1 MRSDP
6 SDWQTPTEPPVSAP
20 KSRRSGQK
28 RAAHGG
34 GRGRRAAEPDDATN
48 RDLGPDADPE
58 SLARS
63 ILLQRLTEQPRSRSE
78 LETALAK
85 RNVPSEIGARLLDRF
100 EELGLVDDEAF
111 ARSWVESRQ
120 RTRGLAGRA
129 LAVELRRKGVD
140 DELVRET
147 VDDIDPDTER
157 DNARILV
164 RKKLRS
170 VRNLERQ
177 VQVRRLAGMLARKGY
192 SSGVAYGVIREELDV
207 ELDPD
212 L

>member
-6 SDWQTPTEPPVSAP
+6 SDWSTPREPHVSAANRP
-20 KSRRSGQK
+20 QKGQK
-28 RAAHGG
+28 RAPHGG
-34 GRGRRAAEPDDATN
+34 GRGRRAAEPDDAAN

-58 SLARS
+58 SLART
-63 ILLQRLTEQPRSRSE
+63 IVLQRLTEQPRSRSE
-78 LETALAK
+78 LEAALAK
-85 RNVPSEIGARLLDRF
+85 RNVPSDVGARLLDRF

-129 LAVELRRKGVD
+129 LAQELRRKGLD
-140 DELVRET
+140 DELVRDA
-147 VDDIDPDTER
+147 VDEIDPETER
-157 DNARILV
+157 ENARSLV

-170 VRNLERQ
+170 VRNLDRQ

-192 SSGVAYGVIREELDV
+192 SSGVAYAVIREELDV

>member
-1 MRSDP
+1 MKPDP
-6 SDWQTPTEPPVSAP
+6 SDWHTPAGPHVSAP
-20 KSRRSGQK
+20 SARKTGQK

-34 GRGRRAAEPDDATN
+34 RRGRRTREPDDAEA

-58 SLARS
+58 SVARK
-63 ILLQRLTEQPRSRSE
+63 ILLQRLTEQPRSRAE
-78 LETALAK
+78 LERALAK
-85 RNVPSEIGARLLDRF
+85 RDVPDDVASRLLDRF
-100 EELGLVDDEAF
+100 EDVGLVDDEAF
-111 ARSWVESRQ
+111 ARAWVDSRQ

-129 LAVELRRKGVD
+129 LAQELRRKGVED
-140 DELVRET
+140 DVVRET
-147 VDDIDPDTER
+147 VDDIDPETER
-157 DNARILV
+157 ENARSLV

-170 VRNLERQ
+170 VRSLDRQ

-192 SSGVAYGVIREELDV
+192 SSGLAYAVIREELDV